1 MAESS
6 GGRQSD
12 NWKCV
17 NPKCGYELV
26 RSMRF
31 CPECGTKQNQVSRCV
46 QCSVE
51 LKNSTD
57 TTCHVC
63 KAPRPGRKPL
73 SPFMA
78 ESSTGGRQS
87 DNWKCVNP
95 ECGYELPGNIRLRFC
110 PECLTEQKQKAP
122 RCVQCSVELK
132 NSTDTTCHVCKA
144 SRPGRKPLDSSQE
157 DPSTSKPHTTEEGT
171 RLTSQE
177 KSQTSTCIA
186 AVSSSSTAID
196 PPSSPGP
203 GGAAA
208 QSGPPLQPTQPHP
221 EQHAPSSGDQIPT
234 STEGNKTPSPPS
246 APLSEEHKNDS
257 ALTPQEK
264 QSLPT
269 SAAPQKRIA
278 FEESPTQE
286 TTGIGKD
293 GGSDP
298 DKAALVTGRP
308 DKDDKEGDAGPP
320 SDNAPNSTVP
330 KLGLKQ
336 VFGTVQG
343 ARSTKEGEATL
354 SGVKAHQQH
363 ERQKQMDKQRE
374 ERKELQQQQDKERK
388 RQQQQKEEE
397 RKKEIQQREE
407 ERMKKQQQQQKEEQK
422 KREEKHKQQQQ
433 RVKEKQEEQKKN
445 ELPEKHTGPVVTD
458 TKDHPL
464 ESNGSDS
471 GGQRDSGGGDG
482 GDSGDGG
489 RRASASNT
497 TTANQRGG
505 SPTNK
510 VIHCFCVSMYF
521 NIHVCLTEICVPHT
535 HHIP

>member
-6 GGRQSD
+6 SGGQSD
-12 NWKCV
+12 
-17 NPKCGYELV
+17 
-26 RSMRF
+26 R
-31 CPECGTKQNQVSRCV
+31 
-46 QCSVE
+46 
-51 LKNSTD
+51 
-57 TTCHVC
+57 
-63 KAPRPGRKPL
+63 
-73 SPFMA
+73 
-78 ESSTGGRQS
+78 
-87 DNWKCVNP
+87 WKCVNP
-95 ECGYELPGNIRLRFC
+95 ECGYELPVNIRLRFC
-110 PECLTEQKQKAP
+110 PECRTEQKQKAP
-122 RCVQCSVELK
+122 RCVQCSVELE
-132 NSTDTTCHVCKA
+132 NPTDTTCHKCKA
-144 SRPGRKPLDSSQE
+144 PSEAIRPGRKPLDNSQE

-171 RLTSQE
+171 QE
-177 KSQTSTCIA
+177 KSQTSIPIA

-203 GGAAA
+203 GGAAT

-278 FEESPTQE
+278 VEESPTQE

-298 DKAALVTGRP
+298 GKAALVTGRP
-308 DKDDKEGDAGPP
+308 DKDDKESDAGPP

-330 KLGLKQ
+330 KLDLKQ
-336 VFGTVQG
+336 VFGTMQG
-343 ARSTKEGEATL
+343 ARSAKEGETTL
-354 SGVKAHQQH
+354 SGVNAHQQH
-363 ERQKQMDKQRE
+363 ERQDKQKE
-374 ERKELQQQQDKERK
+374 EEQRKEEWKKLQQQRDEERK

-397 RKKEIQQREE
+397 RKKEIQQRKE
-407 ERMKKQQQQQKEEQK
+407 ERMKKQQQRKEENRKQQQQKEEEQ
-422 KREEKHKQQQQ
+422 KREEKHKQQQR
-433 RVKEKQEEQKKN
+433 RVKEKQEEQTKN
-445 ELPEKHTGPVVTD
+445 ELPEKPVV
-458 TKDHPL
+458 KDAKNHPL
-464 ESNGSDS
+464 GSNGSDS

-482 GDSGDGG
+482 GDGGDGG

-497 TTANQRGG
+497 TTANQGGG
-505 SPTNK
+505 SPTNE

-521 NIHVCLTEICVPHT
+521 NIHVCLTEICGSPYSPHSMNVQCIYMYL
-535 HHIP
+535 HVYAVHRLLVHAL